1 MLDSSQAPTLALPT
15 FLVSLLL
22 LAASPAFANAEGAAD
37 GIAEGQPAIGTVA
50 QASNAPTSTN
60 PNTKAHA
67 LGQNNAGI
75 NLQNIDSQFLLEARQ
90 APLAHILKTIADKT
104 GAQIHYSVLPEAP
117 VTATC
122 IGKSAQEIMACLVG
136 KQVGLVAHK
145 EQKDK
150 PAEFWL
156 LGSSVGS
163 CQAVTVAPILQNMA
177 TRGLRGQPTEPTLA
191 EQAQIDKANQERSN
205 LLLEQLKNAKS
216 AELRAEAVGNLAS
229 VGKIDDPNVRNA
241 LEDAMSDKDAS
252 VRAQAVGAMSY
263 LDKDATDFLS
273 RALQDTS
280 VDVRIAAVDK
290 AGGNADIL
298 ERALADSDA
307 SVSGY
312 AAAKLAELKQ
322 QLGH

>member
-145 EQKDK
+145 PQKDK

-163 CQAVTVAPILQNMA
+163 CRAVTVAASPVPA
-177 TRGLRGQPTEPTLA
+177 QPVEEYKPTPE
-191 EQAQIDKANQERSN
+191 EQAQADQAMQEQSD
-205 LLLEQLKNAKS
+205 EM
-216 AELRAEAVGNLAS
+216 LRLAQSKDPNERYAAINNLAS
-229 VGKIDDPNVRNA
+229 MGAKDDPNVDKA
-241 LEDAMSDKDAS
+241 LRDAMSDKDTNVRIQAIASIVQRGGDGLADQLGLALKDKEPS
-252 VRAQAVGAMSY
+252 VRLSAISVAADANILQQALNDSDQGVRDLAQSRLDD
-263 LDKDATDFLS
+263 LDK
-273 RALQDTS
+273 
-280 VDVRIAAVDK
+280 I
-290 AGGNADIL
+290 
-298 ERALADSDA
+298 
-307 SVSGY
+307 
-312 AAAKLAELKQ
+312 Q
-322 QLGH
+322 Q